1 MRNRGISLY
10 RSFLRATRNIPN
22 PQARFETVQWLRDDF
37 ERARGVTDLVR
48 RPAPARL
55 GTPSR
60 RRLLLLMLPRRTAK
74 AA

>member
-48 RPAPARL
+48 PPAR
-55 GTPSR
+55 PSALAPLR
-60 RRLLLLMLPRRTAK
+60 
-74 AA
+74 AAAFSC